1 MLDSGKDLN
10 SSDKVG
16 LFRQSLIHIILSN
29 QFFFITENGRVEDS
43 EPEMEFIIPEGIFF
57 TFRLSLIKLNHGR

>member
-16 LFRQSLIHIILSN
+16 LFRQSLIYIILSN
-29 QFFFITENGRVEDS
+29 QFFLLQK
-43 EPEMEFIIPEGIFF
+43 MEELKIVNP
-57 TFRLSLIKLNHGR
+57 K